1 LSKAEYASLPVPS
14 LATIRDW
21 LAPYRELGEVIATTL
36 ILIGAGAWLVVHI
49 HDKTVGA
56 WVPVVVA
63 VVLGLAYALD
73 RYRRSRRPPG
83 LADRAINELAVA
95 RQYLSHVRDFM
106 EGLRLSAIG
115 LSPDQAIPRLE
126 TLRALLFDAI
136 IQGINSDPGEHI
148 RCALFEPRD
157 EDGEQVFRV
166 RASRGHTH
174 RVEHLK
180 LHATSV
186 AGIAYTT
193 KESVYVADAAN
204 DPRVEKTVGGR
215 PLNTLYCLPLFTF
228 RADAVEAEGV
238 FSVTSN
244 RTDAF
249 SESDRAFISACS
261 DMVAVVEFFI
271 HIWQEARAQIAEQQL
286 PVAAAPEGL
295 PPGEGPP
302 ASPAEPIGDG

>member
-1 LSKAEYASLPVPS
+1 MPS
-14 LATIRDW
+14 LTTIRGW
-21 LAPYRELGEVIATTL
+21 IAGYRALGEVIATTL
-36 ILIGAGAWLVVHI
+36 ILIAPGAWLAVHI
-49 HDKTVGA
+49 RHETVGA
-56 WVPVVVA
+56 WVPVLVA
-63 VVLGLAYALD
+63 VVLGLAYAVE
-73 RYRRSRRPPG
+73 RYRRSRKPPG

-95 RQYLSHVRDFM
+95 RQYLNHVRDFM

-115 LSPDQAIPRLE
+115 LNPDQAIPRLE

-174 RVEHLK
+174 RVEHLR

-193 KESVYVADAAN
+193 KESVYVPDAAN
-204 DPRVEKTVGGR
+204 DPRVEKTVAGR
-215 PLNTLYCLPLFTF
+215 PVNTLYCLPLFTF
-228 RADAVEAEGV
+228 RADQVEAEGV

-271 HIWQEARAQIAEQQL
+271 HIWQEARTQLAEQQL
-286 PVAAAPEGL
+286 PAAGLAEEL
-295 PPGEGPP
+295 PPGEGTPD
-302 ASPAEPIGDG
+302 SPAEPIGDG